1 MSVST
6 HMQQTVNLV
15 LGEQDLVLPVNER
28 VI

>member
-6 HMQQTVNLV
+6 HMQQTVSWV
-15 LGEQDLVLPVNER
+15 LGEQDFVLPVNER